1 MIKNLRKYENFHILL
16 WLIKDSCWC
25 MDIKTVGVVMI
36 APTLLAAIHITWLS
50 RKSWTELAHNIAV
63 SSWIT
68 ANAIWM
74 IGEFFY
80 DDTLRPYAIVFFVL
94 GLIVVSSY
102 YLYLLYSKLV
112 LKKN

>member
-1 MIKNLRKYENFHILL
+1 
-16 WLIKDSCWC
+16 

-36 APTLLAAIHITWLS
+36 APTLFAALHITWLS
-50 RKSWTELAHNIAV
+50 RKSYTELAHNIAV
-63 SSWIT
+63 SCWIT

-102 YLYLLYSKLV
+102 YIYVAYAYLKTKS
-112 LKKN
+112 